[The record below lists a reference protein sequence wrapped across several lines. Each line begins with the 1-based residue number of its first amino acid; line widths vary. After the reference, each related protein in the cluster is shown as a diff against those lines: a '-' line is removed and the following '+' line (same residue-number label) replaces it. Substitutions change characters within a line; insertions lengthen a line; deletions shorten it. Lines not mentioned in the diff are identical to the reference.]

1 MEIIRDESSQLQIP
15 ALSVGGKLKGEVEQL
30 KLKVKVMDNKSQEE
44 LGKSVADIDLKLQL
58 QIIRP

>member
-1 MEIIRDESSQLQIP
+1 MEIIRDESSQLQISV
-15 ALSVGGKLKGEVEQL
+15 LSVSGKLKGEVEQL

>member
-1 MEIIRDESSQLQIP
+1 MEIIRDESSQLQISV
-15 ALSVGGKLKGEVEQL
+15 LSVGGKLKGEVEQL